1 MARNVLG
8 TQRMTTTKFDEVAA
22 PAWSIRPE
30 QPLDLDQIHDLHREA
45 FGRLDEA
52 ELVDA
57 IRSGPDFIPELS
69 LVAAA
74 ADGSVLGH
82 VLISRIGFEEEEFA
96 VRGDVLSLAPL
107 AVLPPHGGRGIA
119 SALTAQALAEADK
132 RDEPFVF
139 VLGSPSFYARF
150 GFIAASDFG
159 IESPY
164 TGCGPRIP
172 GTPEAERTGAGGGD
186 RVLPADVRTAPGAL
200 ASGAAPTATGTA
212 VVVRRPRLGPLLSDS
227 DGSGVLD
234 ALHGRRSA
242 SPPVTAVGS
251 ARRSA
256 SATATG
262 SESGTE
268 SG

>member
-1 MARNVLG
+1 
-8 TQRMTTTKFDEVAA
+8 MTTTKFDEVAA

-45 FGRLDEA
+45 FGRPDEA

-57 IRSGPDFIPELS
+57 IRTGPDFIPELS

-74 ADGSVLGH
+74 ADGSILGH
-82 VLISRIGFEEEEFA
+82 VLVSRIGFEEEAFA

-119 SALTAQALAEADK
+119 SALTAQVLAEADK

-150 GFIAASDFG
+150 GFAAASDFG

-164 TGCGPRIP
+164 SNAGRGFP
-172 GTPEAERTGAGGGD
+172 GAPEAERTHAGARD
-186 RVLPADVRTAPGAL
+186 RVLPAHVRAAPGAL
-200 ASGAAPTATGTA
+200 AAGAAPAAARTA
-212 VVVRRPRLGPLLSDS
+212 VVVAATARAAVVGLRRLR
-227 DGSGVLD
+227 GSAPSMVV
-234 ALHGRRSA
+234 GRRRRGCLSR
-242 SPPVTAVGS
+242 
-251 ARRSA
+251 AR
-256 SATATG
+256 
-262 SESGTE
+262 
-268 SG
+268 

>member
-1 MARNVLG
+1 MRRTRPMARNVLG

-150 GFIAASDFG
+150 GFTAASDFG

-164 TGCGPRIP
+164 TTSGRAFQVRQRPNGPAP
-172 GTPEAERTGAGGGD
+172 VAGTVFYPRMFEQLRT
-186 RVLPADVRTAPGAL
+186 R
-200 ASGAAPTATGTA
+200 
-212 VVVRRPRLGPLLSDS
+212 
-227 DGSGVLD
+227 
-234 ALHGRRSA
+234 
-242 SPPVTAVGS
+242 
-251 ARRSA
+251 
-256 SATATG
+256 
-262 SESGTE
+262 
-268 SG
+268 